1 MSLSFPPIKN
11 SPSVSSVY
19 HVSDSNSTGTVEVS
33 SASVTGSTPI
43 TPIVSN
49 DLDGDGLLFPLQSR
63 KTG

>member
-33 SASVTGSTPI
+33 SASVTDG
-43 TPIVSN
+43 